1 MGLGPGGVEP
11 AIVPEAAVDEDGE
24 SACAENEGC
33 LYAKDFPFRAVG
45 RPPERSARRQP
56 VMPWARKTVMSRS
69 SVAALPR
76 ERMADMTA
84 ERFRLVKMSATAR
97 SVRRGGAL
105 TTDYLWKTYRYAH
118 AVVSRHRAA
127 VPPPAAAG

>member
-1 MGLGPGGVEP
+1 
-11 AIVPEAAVDEDGE
+11 
-24 SACAENEGC
+24 
-33 LYAKDFPFRAVG
+33 
-45 RPPERSARRQP
+45 
-56 VMPWARKTVMSRS
+56 MPWARKTVMSRS

-105 TTDYLWKTYRYAH
+105 TTDYLWKT
-118 AVVSRHRAA
+118 
-127 VPPPAAAG
+127 